1 MSALQKRIDA
11 LSALGDYIK
20 SRPEELAHKVKRAF
34 VENRWFE
41 EDNTWKSL
49 DAIAHEYLN
58 SSKLANWL
66 ATYKDV
72 DEVDSKRIALILA
85 GNIPLVGFHDIIT
98 VFVSGHQLILKCSEK
113 DKVLPSFLIEQLNV
127 FYPDAAHQIQIVDRL
142 ENYDAVIATGSN
154 STSIHFEYY
163 FRNYPKIIRKNRNGV
178 AILTGKET
186 AEDLLLLGEDIFAYF
201 GLGCR
206 NVSKLYV
213 PKDYKFDFFLK
224 TLHDSYKE
232 LVLHD
237 KYKNNYDY
245 NYAIYLLNQDPFLAN
260 GCLIVKEHE
269 QIASRIASLNYE
281 YYDSI
286 EHVADRITAK
296 SEEIQCVISQT
307 EIKGIEVLPF
317 GTAQKPRLDQYAD
330 GVDTMKFLLELP
342 TEVYQEK

>member
-1 MSALQKRIDA
+1 MTELQKRIEA
-11 LSALGDYIK
+11 LTTLGDYIK
-20 SRPEELAHKVKRAF
+20 SRPEELKLKVKRSF

-41 EDNTWKSL
+41 EGNTWKSL
-49 DAIAHEYLN
+49 DAIAGEYLN
-58 SSKLANWL
+58 AAKLTSWL
-66 ATYKDV
+66 EHYKDV
-72 DEVDSKRIALILA
+72 EKINPKRIALILA

-98 VFVSGHQLILKCSEK
+98 VFISGHHLILKCSEK
-113 DKVLPSFLIEQLNV
+113 DKVLPTFLIEQLTLI
-127 FYPDAAHQIQIVDRL
+127 YPPAAHQIQIVDRL
-142 ENYDAVIATGSN
+142 EHYDAVIATGSN
-154 STSIHFEYY
+154 NTAVHFEYY
-163 FRNYPKIIRKNRNGV
+163 FRNYPKIIRKNRNGI
-178 AILTGKET
+178 AILTGNET
-186 AEDLLLLGEDIFAYF
+186 EDELLQLGDDIFAYF

-224 TLHDSYKE
+224 TLHDPYKE

-260 GCLIVKEHE
+260 GCLIVKEND

-286 EHVADRITAK
+286 ESLSDQIASK
-296 SEEIQCVISQT
+296 SEEIQCIISQ
-307 EIKGIEVLPF
+307 IKIRNIEVLPF

-330 GVDTMKFLLELP
+330 GVDTLKFLIELS
-342 TEVYQEK
+342 TEVYQK